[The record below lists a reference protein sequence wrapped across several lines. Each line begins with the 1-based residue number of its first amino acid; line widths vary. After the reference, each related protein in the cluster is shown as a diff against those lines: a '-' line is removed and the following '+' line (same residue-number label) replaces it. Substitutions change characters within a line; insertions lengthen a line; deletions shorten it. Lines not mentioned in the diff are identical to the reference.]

1 MIKTRG
7 MINQCISFKNNDEK
21 NSFKKN
27 YLVKHN
33 IYKKLREGRKF
44 TYSDKKANFRLVL
57 SKILKK
63 KIFVFKRYKCFR

>member
-7 MINQCISFKNNDEK
+7 MINQCISFKNKDEK

-27 YLVKHN
+27 YFIKHN

-63 KIFVFKRYKCFR
+63 